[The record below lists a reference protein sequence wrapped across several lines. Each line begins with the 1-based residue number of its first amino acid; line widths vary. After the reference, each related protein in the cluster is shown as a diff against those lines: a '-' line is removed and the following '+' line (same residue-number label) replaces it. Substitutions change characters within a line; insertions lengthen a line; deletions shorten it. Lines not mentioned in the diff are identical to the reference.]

1 MSRVLVLLLGVLCV
15 LRGDISVSLV
25 AQSAPDRS
33 KPPAIGPPPRLNL
46 PEIQKRALSNGLT
59 VWLVESHE
67 VPLVQIN
74 LLVKA
79 GAGDDPSG
87 KFGIASLTA
96 AMLDE
101 GAGSRNALELADAVD
116 FLGASLATTARS
128 EEHTSELQS
137 QSNLV
142 CRLLLEKKKK

>member
-1 MSRVLVLLLGVLCV
+1 G
-15 LRGDISVSLV
+15 
-25 AQSAPDRS
+25 APDRS
-33 KPPAIGPPPRLNL
+33 KPTTIGATPRLNL
-46 PEIQKRALSNGLT
+46 PEIQKRMLSNGLA

-79 GAGDDPSG
+79 GAGDDPGG
-87 KFGIASLTA
+87 KFGLASLTA

-116 FLGASLATTARS
+116 YLGASLTADS
-128 EEHTSELQS
+128 TFDSSSIDLHVPSA
-137 QSNLV
+137 
-142 CRLLLEKKKK
+142 RLSD